1 VYGEK
6 DTAFA
11 QKENVQIY
19 SDTMAEYDYFR
30 LEDLNGDGN
39 QELIATGADGI
50 YNEDGK
56 YCAIWAD
63 VYAVIGG
70 KATLTGSLGN
80 SFFDELIVYDEEEK
94 CMYTMDDS
102 GSVDSLDK
110 YYMDKN
116 SHLMADF
123 LVADDEGEDDS
134 YMLIRY
140 DLTDGAGPYESDFLE
155 ETEYYDL
162 LEAWAD
168 RIAEHK
174 PLSFEPKSK
183 W

>member
-1 VYGEK
+1 
-6 DTAFA
+6 
-11 QKENVQIY
+11 
-19 SDTMAEYDYFR
+19 
-30 LEDLNGDGN
+30 
-39 QELIATGADGI
+39 
-50 YNEDGK
+50 
-56 YCAIWAD
+56 
-63 VYAVIGG
+63 
-70 KATLTGSLGN
+70 
-80 SFFDELIVYDEEEK
+80 
-94 CMYTMDDS
+94 
-102 GSVDSLDK
+102 
-110 YYMDKN
+110 MDKN